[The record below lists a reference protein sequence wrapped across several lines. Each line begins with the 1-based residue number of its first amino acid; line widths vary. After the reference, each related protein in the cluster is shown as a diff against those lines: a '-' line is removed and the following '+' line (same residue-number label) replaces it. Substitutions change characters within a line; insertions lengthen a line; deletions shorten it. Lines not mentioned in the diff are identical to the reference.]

1 MKTIS
6 LEVSDKTAFVIKRMN
21 EDELKKLKEKLE
33 VYVSNPVNELFEVM
47 DEASEYAG
55 KKGLTPEKFAD
66 ILEIDMV
73 EMNRT
78 LGREKYPSN
87 TFWETTLFPY
97 FCIK

>member
-6 LEVSDKTAFVIKRMN
+6 LEVSDKTAAVIKRMN

-33 VYVSNPVNELFEVM
+33 LYVSNPVNELFEVM

-55 KKGLTPEKFAD
+55 QKGLTPKKLAD

-78 LGREKYPSN
+78 LGREK
-87 TFWETTLFPY
+87 
-97 FCIK
+97 